1 MNKDFPFEVLSYVP
15 VGSGVPVFPT
25 GIVKP
30 YTAPKSFM
38 ETLDLSK
45 FEFEKFKG
53 QTKLRT
59 KKFNNI
65 LLHSEFDEVRAF
77 VEESAKDFLDN
88 VMQMEYEEFF
98 LTESW
103 LNISS
108 KGGYQN
114 IHNHSNSIISG
125 TLYLK
130 SEENH
135 PPLTFR
141 KQKMEF
147 EPFISL
153 TEHYKKG
160 NPNTAHELSFPCTQ
174 DTMLVFNSYLYHG
187 HSESQV
193 DSERVGLAWNGL
205 VNFIEENKTLY
216 RIRFVKET

>member
-1 MNKDFPFEVLSYVP
+1 MLGFENNMR
-15 VGSGVPVFPT
+15 GVPIFPT
-25 GIVKP
+25 GIVKQ
-30 YTAPKSFM
+30 YEAPRPFM
-38 ETLDLSK
+38 HTLDLSK
-45 FEFEKFKG
+45 FTFEKFGG

-59 KKFNNI
+59 QKFNNI

-88 VMQMEYEEFF
+88 EMQMDYEEFF
-98 LTESW
+98 ITDSW
-103 LNISS
+103 LNISA
-108 KGGYQN
+108 KGGYQK

-130 SEENH
+130 SEDDH
-135 PPLTFR
+135 PPLTFK

-153 TEHYKKG
+153 GEHYRMG
-160 NPNTAHELSFPCTQ
+160 NPNTAQELSFPCTQ

-187 HSESQV
+187 HDASQIE
-193 DSERVGLAWNGL
+193 SERIGLAWNGL
-205 VNFIEENKTLY
+205 VNFVEKNKDLY

>member
-1 MNKDFPFEVLSYVP
+1 MT
-15 VGSGVPVFPT
+15 GVPLFPA
-25 GIVKP
+25 GMVKQ
-30 YTAPKSFM
+30 YHTPKPFM
-38 ETLDLSK
+38 DGLDLSR
-45 FEFEKFKG
+45 FTFEKFKG

-65 LLHSEFDEVRAF
+65 LLQPEFKDIKIW
-77 VEESAKDFLDN
+77 VEECAKDFLND
-88 VMQMEYEEFF
+88 VLQMEYEEFF

-103 LNISS
+103 LNISG
-108 KGGYQN
+108 KGGYQK

-130 SEENH
+130 SEKNH
-135 PPLTFR
+135 PPLEFK

-160 NPNTAHELSFPCTQ
+160 NPNTSSTLAFPCTQ

-187 HSESQV
+187 HGASQV
-193 DSERVGLAWNGL
+193 ESERIGLAWNGL
-205 VNFIEENKTLY
+205 VNFVEKDKDLY
-216 RIRFVKET
+216 RIRFVKEDT

>member
-1 MNKDFPFEVLSYVP
+1 MTSVP
-15 VGSGVPVFPT
+15 IFPT
-25 GIVKP
+25 GIVKQ
-30 YTAPKSFM
+30 YKAPKPFM
-38 ETLDLSK
+38 DTLDLTK
-45 FEFEKFKG
+45 FTFLKFGG
-53 QTKLRT
+53 QTKFRT
-59 KKFNNI
+59 EKFNNI
-65 LLHSEFDEVRAF
+65 LLHPEFSEVRQF

-88 VMQMEYEEFF
+88 EMQMEYEEFF

-103 LNISS
+103 LNISG
-108 KGGYQN
+108 KGGYQKV
-114 IHNHSNSIISG
+114 HNHSNSIISG

-130 SEENH
+130 SEDGH
-135 PPLTFR
+135 PPLTFK

-187 HSESQV
+187 HDSSQIE
-193 DSERVGLAWNGL
+193 SERVGLAWNGL
-205 VNFIEENKTLY
+205 VNFVEKDKDLY